1 MRILVLFKLCL
12 HWAAILG
19 KDFSESI
26 KKEVA
31 QLNRI
36 IRWGLKNTIAV
47 FLLVLVVLAAGI
59 LSTQKIKLETFP
71 DVSNPVLTITATQ
84 PGATAEDIEKS
95 LTNPIEDAIKRLND
109 YESLTSSSGENAV
122 NITVTYPLGTD
133 LDEKEREL
141 DSTLA
146 KLDLPEEAE
155 VEVNQ
160 MKMENVPVYVA
171 AISAKDGEALQKRL
185 ENEIIPE
192 LEQVQG
198 VSSVELQGT
207 KATKVEIN
215 VDTDKAE
222 QAGLDLQ
229 TIKTAIQNA
238 DYSLPAGTVE
248 QDGNTIAVRLAGK
261 LAKVEDLKKIEIAG
275 MQATSPQTGK
285 GSGRQAPL
293 SAAGNQPTQ
302 AVKLGDIAKIRTI
315 TEKSEIVKVNGD
327 DAFLLQVTKEQNAN
341 TTDVSRAVRSVLA
354 KHQKEMSFDIN
365 PIFDQGKESEESVA
379 SLIREGLYGA
389 LFVVV
394 VIALFLRNI
403 RATLIAL
410 ISLPISVLATI
421 SLLEVMNFTL
431 NMMTL
436 GGMAVAI
443 GRIVDDSIVV
453 IENIFRWKQQK
464 GTAYQGKE
472 LVYHATKEVIQ
483 AVASST
489 FVTVVVFLPLAFV
502 DGIIGQFFRPFA
514 VSVVVSILV
523 SLLVAILLIPV
534 LGSSFIRKVKH
545 EKKESMLTRVYEKL
559 LRGVLNKKAWVITLS
574 ILLLIGSLGM
584 LPLIGFTFLPSE
596 EANMMEAKIS
606 LPSNT
611 TLAAMEDLATKVD
624 HKLNDMGLFAKRQMT
639 VGNKGMGFGMR
650 GGRNST
656 NQEILF
662 TLELKKGASIN
673 AALEKVEKSVTE
685 LAQKENPKATVT
697 VKEQAQRGP
706 GGGNNVE
713 VKLYGDNLNNLE
725 QAAKQVEDLFKQNNE
740 LKNVSNNMQ
749 ETRTAWEITLNDEGK
764 KLGINPTQVMAA
776 INERIEPVEV
786 GEYELDGKEQSLVLS
801 YDRNI
806 TSESQL
812 KELTIATAVGKKK
825 LKEIANIHSVQLP
838 QAILHENGETYAQ
851 VSANLKGND
860 TFAVTDQI
868 RKDLAALSLPEG
880 IRAEVGGG
888 EKDIQEGLISLG
900 TSIVVAIG
908 LVFIILTLTYGGLLT
923 PMIILSSLL
932 FVPIGSLAGLLLTG
946 HSLSMSV
953 MIGLLMLV
961 GIVVTN
967 AIVLLDRVEKHRKTG
982 MELNTALIQAAK
994 TRLRPILMTAI
1005 ATIFALIPLAVSGES
1020 TTLLSQDLAI
1030 TVIGGLTT
1038 STLLTLVFVPT
1049 LYAIIGKYRK
1059 FEKIDF

>member
-1 MRILVLFKLCL
+1 MN
-12 HWAAILG
+12 
-19 KDFSESI
+19 S
-26 KKEVA
+26 
-31 QLNRI
+31 I
-36 IRWGLKNTIAV
+36 IRWSLKNTIAV
-47 FLLVLVVLAAGI
+47 FLLVLIVLAAGI
-59 LSTQKIKLETFP
+59 LTTQRIKLETFP
-71 DVSNPVLTITATQ
+71 DVSNPVLTVTATQ

-141 DSTLA
+141 DSALA

-160 MKMENVPVYVA
+160 MKLENLPVYMA

-192 LEQVQG
+192 LEQIKG

-207 KATKVEIN
+207 NTSKVEIN

-238 DYSLPAGTVE
+238 EYSLPAGTVE

-261 LAKVEDLKKIEIAG
+261 LAKVEDLKNIEIAG
-275 MQATSPQTGK
+275 MQASPQTGK
-285 GSGRQAPL
+285 GGGRQAPP
-293 SAAGNQPTQ
+293 SAAGNIPAR
-302 AVKLGDIAKIRTI
+302 AVKLGDIAEIRTI

-341 TTDVSRAVRSVLA
+341 TTDVSQAVRSVLA
-354 KHQKEMSFDIN
+354 KHQKEMSFYIN
-365 PIFDQGKESEESVA
+365 LIFDQGKEAEESVA

-421 SLLEVMNFTL
+421 SLLEVMDFTL

-464 GTAYQGKE
+464 GAAYQGKE

-545 EKKESMLTRVYEKL
+545 EEKETVLTRAYEKL
-559 LRGVLNKKAWVITLS
+559 LRGALNKKAWVITLS
-574 ILLLIGSLGM
+574 ILLLVGTFGM

-606 LPSNT
+606 LPPNT
-611 TLAAMEDLATKVD
+611 TLPAMEDLAEKVD
-624 HKLNDMGLFAKRQMT
+624 HKLNDMGLFVKRQMT
-639 VGNKGMGFGMR
+639 VGNKGMGFGMH

-662 TLELKKGASIN
+662 TLELKKGRSIN
-673 AALEKVEKSVTE
+673 DALEKVEKSVTE
-685 LAQKENPKATVT
+685 LAQQENPKATVT
-697 VKEQAQRGP
+697 VKEAAQRGP

-713 VKLYGDNLNNLE
+713 VKLYGDDLKNLE

-749 ETRTAWEITLNDEGK
+749 ETRTAWEIKLNDEGK
-764 KLGINPTQVMAA
+764 KLGLNPAQVMAA
-776 INERIEPVEV
+776 VNERLEPVEV
-786 GEYELDGKEQSLVLS
+786 GEYELDGKEKSLILS

-806 TSESQL
+806 TSEAQL
-812 KELTIATAVGKKK
+812 KELTITTPAGKKK
-825 LKEIANIHSVQLP
+825 LQDIADIQTVQLP

-860 TFAVTDQI
+860 TFAVTDKI
-868 RKDLAALSLPEG
+868 RRDLDALSFPEG
-880 IRAEVGGG
+880 IRVEVGGG
-888 EKDIQEGLISLG
+888 EEDIREGLISLG

-946 HSLSMSV
+946 HSLSMSA

-967 AIVLLDRVEKHRKTG
+967 AIVLLDRVESRRKKG
-982 MELNTALIQAAK
+982 MELKTALIEAAK

-1049 LYAIIGKYRK
+1049 LYAIFGKYRK